1 MLVLDD
7 IFGDIIFGK
16 VRYQKMKKVKR
27 KLMIYYGFNSNDN
40 LINILRYLKNIIK

>member
-16 VRYQKMKKVKR
+16 VRYQKMK
-27 KLMIYYGFNSNDN
+27 NSNNKECKQNRYKVDK
-40 LINILRYLKNIIK
+40 IIL

>member
-27 KLMIYYGFNSNDN
+27 KL
-40 LINILRYLKNIIK
+40 NIVIIKNVNRIDIK